1 MTCLVLI
8 AGLFLLALGV
18 WGWSLAWGGGVVSAR
33 ALARYTEQERRAFLE
48 HLRKKELV
56 VSDE

>member
-18 WGWSLAWGGGVVSAR
+18 WGWSICAVSAR
-33 ALARYTEQERRAFLE
+33 CAEQERLAFLAY
-48 HLRKKELV
+48 LQKKV
-56 VSDE
+56 IDTSDE